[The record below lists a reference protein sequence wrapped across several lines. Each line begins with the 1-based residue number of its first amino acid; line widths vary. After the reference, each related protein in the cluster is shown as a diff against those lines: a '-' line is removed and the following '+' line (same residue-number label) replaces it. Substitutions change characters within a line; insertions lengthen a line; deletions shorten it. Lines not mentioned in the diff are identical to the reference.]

1 VVDRTPVGWPGA
13 LLALL
18 SAHLVGDFLVQTEW
32 QAVNKAGGLGDLRSR
47 RALFAHVLAYTGSFS
62 PALFWIARRTSAR
75 RTLVVGGA
83 VAVPHLL
90 VDDGLLVELWLRKV
104 KRAPQ
109 PTPALA
115 VAVDQSFH
123 VVCLLGAALLAAS

>member
-1 VVDRTPVGWPGA
+1 VGNRPPVGWPGA

-18 SAHLVGDFLVQTEW
+18 TAHLVGDFLIQTEW
-32 QAVNKAGGLGDLRSR
+32 QAVNKTGGLGDSRSR
-47 RALFAHVLAYTGSFS
+47 RALLAHVVAYTASFS
-62 PALFWIARRTSAR
+62 PALLWIGRGTSTRRA
-75 RTLVVGGA
+75 LAVGGA

-90 VDDGLLVELWLRKV
+90 VDDGRLVELWLRKV

-109 PTPALA
+109 PPPALA

-123 VVCLLGAALLAAS
+123 VLCLLGAALLAAS

>member
-1 VVDRTPVGWPGA
+1 MADRTPVGWPGA

-18 SAHLVGDFLVQTEW
+18 TAHLVGDFLVQTEW
-32 QAVNKAGGLGDLRSR
+32 QAVNKTGGLGNSRSR
-47 RALFAHVLAYTGSFS
+47 RALFVHVLVYTASFS
-62 PALFWIARRTSAR
+62 PAFLWIGSRTSAR
-75 RTLVVGGA
+75 RALLVGGA

-90 VDDGLLVELWLRKV
+90 VDDGRLVELWLRKV

-109 PTPALA
+109 PPPALT

-123 VVCLLGAALLAAS
+123 VLCLLGAALIAAG